1 MSKNKQMT
9 RKQETNSRTSSTSDS
24 NYNDSD
30 DLNVDP
36 ALVDSLEK
44 DTQETLLK
52 TFEYFYEQESETMI
66 QALSQSRDLIKHS
79 MVDLVDE
86 QDKMKEKLSK
96 VSEGKYEYKRK
107 VGK

>member
-9 RKQETNSRTSSTSDS
+9 RKHETNPRTSSTSES
-24 NYNDSD
+24 NYNESD

-36 ALVDSLEK
+36 ALVDNLEK

-66 QALSQSRDLIKHS
+66 QALSQSRDLIKCS

-86 QDKMKEKLSK
+86 QDKMKEKLAK
-96 VSEGKYEYKRK
+96 VSEGKYEYRRK
-107 VGK
+107 AGK